1 MGERCASAARSLT
14 EQWLGASEVK
24 ATQDLVWKPGGKLGN
39 VEDELG
45 PPWVEPNRHCT
56 LMLYLNNPEA
66 GGAETT
72 FPHAAEKRL
81 MMPSGELSQRE
92 VVHPGMDACS
102 KGVRVEPFKGG
113 GALFYHKFGNGKN
126 DVKSMHGGCPPPRP
140 VTPASSH
147 PCSLPVTLLLPLP
160 PPFCAAASCTS
171 ITFYCRWVPT
181 TRGRGC
187 LEDQWFHVEHRCTTR
202 DAILPIRSHTN
213 EL

>member
-102 KGVRVEPFKGG
+102 KGVRIEPFEGG

-140 VTPASSH
+140 VIPAPLLPSSYAAAPPAPQPSALLPAVPASPSAAGGC
-147 PCSLPVTLLLPLP
+147 PPLEGGVAWKING
-160 PPFCAAASCTS
+160 FMWNT
-171 ITFYCRWVPT
+171 
-181 TRGRGC
+181 
-187 LEDQWFHVEHRCTTR
+187 
-202 DAILPIRSHTN
+202 DAQQGMQYFR
-213 EL
+213 